1 MYLNCKNVIYPHV
14 ADIVWKYLKEDEG
27 NFDKIKKKLIENKK
41 RFQFVYLSTYP
52 EVYSFIEKRSIDL
65 KNKFHLKFKDWN
77 NKKKYSQKYIENY
90 FSKSKNSPPPP
101 GAVQKKLIN
110 YKEFENEKKMAEEQK
125 QKRNGRKKT
134 KKKRTKARNCS
145 KKK

>member
-1 MYLNCKNVIYPHV
+1 MYLNCKSVIYPHA
-14 ADIVWKYLKEDEG
+14 ADIVWEYLKEHEG
-27 NFDKIKKKLIENKK
+27 NFDKIKKKLIEDKK

-77 NKKKYSQKYIENY
+77 NKKKYSQKSIENY
-90 FSKSKNSPPPP
+90 FSKSENSPPPP

-134 KKKRTKARNCS
+134 KKKRTKARNSS